1 MAKEREEKAKI
12 DCDADRNNSD
22 YRYQELQH
30 RTGMQGATREFVI
43 LLRIRLALVAFD
55 GEGRREFRNLVCGRF
70 NLLGPF
76 VVTKRFYLYSAQIRR
91 GGRKDQRRLFP

>member
-55 GEGRREFRNLVCGRF
+55 GEGRRQGHRRDQDNCRRRCSVRLKRPLKASGSRNSIRWVCE
-70 NLLGPF
+70 
-76 VVTKRFYLYSAQIRR
+76 
-91 GGRKDQRRLFP
+91 RK